1 MPSLLELC
9 LRTLGAAIDRYEG
22 LGDLP
27 EELALQ
33 LLEVRVFLVRARRAV
48 RACVR
53 GLGTKHSTAHH
64 HRLLVLSHQ
73 HSSYS
78 LKAS

>member
-1 MPSLLELC
+1 MPPVPSLLELC

-53 GLGTKHSTAHH
+53 GLWPVQKNSSLTA
-64 HRLLVLSHQ
+64 
-73 HSSYS
+73 
-78 LKAS
+78 